1 MNKILTAIIMLF
13 ALHSTAQNLN
23 KKTQDPTKNKL
34 VMMNQCTR
42 DSLTNFPEFKT
53 MYDSQ
58 YPAYTPD
65 STTITKLKPAVAG
78 LKYTIVLGTWCGD
91 SKLQVPHFLKV
102 LDEVGV
108 PEKDITFI
116 CVDGHKKAENGLT
129 DNLNIE
135 RVPTFIVSKAG
146 KEVGRIVESP
156 KDTLENDFL
165 SITSGK

>member
-1 MNKILTAIIMLF
+1 MKKILTAIFMLI
-13 ALHSTAQNLN
+13 AIHSSAQNLN

-58 YPAYTPD
+58 YPSYNPD
-65 STTITKLKPAVAG
+65 STTISKLKPVAEG
-78 LKYTIVLGTWCGD
+78 LKLTIVLGTWCGD

-102 LDEVGV
+102 LDQTGV
-108 PEKDITFI
+108 QEKDITFI
-116 CVDGHKKAENGLT
+116 CVDGHKKAENGLI

-135 RVPTFIVSKAG
+135 RVPTFIVTKKG
-146 KEVGRIVESP
+146 KELGRIIESP

-165 SITSGK
+165 TIVSGK